1 MSKNIDLPAKL
12 WPLTKPKRYNVIHG
26 GRGSGKSES
35 IARLLIIK
43 AMQTQRR
50 ILCCREFQA
59 SIRESVHALLKSVI
73 HTYDLLDKFTINFN
87 SIKCNLTGSE
97 FVFAGLAEHTVDS
110 IKSLY
115 GFTDVWVEEAQRL
128 SKRSMDLLLPTIR
141 AEGSVFY
148 FTFNPELE
156 SDPVYR
162 RFVSETDPRDE
173 SIVIEMNY
181 PDNPWFP
188 EVLRVEM
195 EACKRR
201 SNEDYLHIWMGK
213 TRSFTQASILGHL
226 IQVQEFEPD
235 AEWQAYYGIDWGFA
249 ADPTVLVRCFLHQ
262 RKLYIRNE
270 FYAFG
275 IEISDYARCFASVP
289 GAVNAELWADN
300 SRPESI
306 SYLNQPTN
314 FPDRKPLNV
323 KAAPKWSGS
332 VEDGIAWL
340 RSLDAIVIHP
350 ECSNTAYELPRY
362 SWKVDR
368 LTGAI
373 LPVPASGW
381 DHVGDSVRYAC
392 SRFIKRKLNSFDI
405 L

>member
-1 MSKNIDLPAKL
+1 MPKPIDLPEKL
-12 WPLTKPKRYNVIHG
+12 WPLTKPRRFNVIYG

-35 IARLLIIK
+35 VARLLIIK

-50 ILCCREFQA
+50 ILCCREFQV

-73 HTYDLLDKFTINFN
+73 VSHDLHDMFSINFN
-87 SIKCNLTGSE
+87 SIKCNVTGSE

-156 SDPVYR
+156 SDPVYK
-162 RFVSETDPRDE
+162 RFVSAPDAADDAH
-173 SIVIEMNY
+173 VIEMNY

-195 EACKRR
+195 EASKRR
-201 SNEDYLHIWMGK
+201 SMEDYLHIWRGQ
-213 TRSFTQASILGHL
+213 TRSFTQTSILGHL
-226 IQVQEFEPD
+226 IQVKDFEPED
-235 AEWQAYYGIDWGFA
+235 NWTPYFGIDWGFA
-249 ADPTVLVRCFLHQ
+249 ADPTALVKCFVHNRTLF
-262 RKLYIRNE
+262 IRNE
-270 FYAFG
+270 FYG
-275 IEISDYARCFASVP
+275 HGVEINDYAKCFSTVP
-289 GAVNAELWADN
+289 GAIHGELWADN

-306 SYLNQPTN
+306 AYLNQPSN
-314 FPDRKPLNV
+314 FPDKRPLNV

-350 ECSNTAYELPRY
+350 ECSNSAYELPRY

-381 DHVGDSVRYAC
+381 DHVVDSARYAC

-405 L
+405 M